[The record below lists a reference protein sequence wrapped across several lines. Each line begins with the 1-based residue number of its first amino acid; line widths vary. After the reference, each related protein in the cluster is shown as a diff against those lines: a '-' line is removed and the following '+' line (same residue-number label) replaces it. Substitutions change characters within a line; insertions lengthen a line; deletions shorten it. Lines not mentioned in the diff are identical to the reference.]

1 MADGTASSLEQ
12 VRPRLFG
19 GVPETLISRLDF
31 PRADPAALSFLRGLP
46 DTTCLVADALDALG
60 IGSVVP
66 ASALPP
72 LAPGQAVCGQAVT
85 LRCEPYGGVPA
96 THRALGSPVLA
107 GDRDLYGLAAPGD
120 IAVITAEGDLTTAV
134 LGDLSAG
141 FAAAAGVA
149 GIVVDGAVRD
159 VDTLRGGAVPVWARG
174 ATPMAGRYRWRAAEI
189 NGAVGLAGARVEPG
203 DLVVADGNGLCVVPR
218 ESVDEVVAECRR
230 LVTAEAAMADAL
242 ARADTLEGL
251 VARVR
256 GGAVL

>member
-1 MADGTASSLEQ
+1 MADGAASGLER

-19 GVPETLISRLDF
+19 GVPESLISQVDL
-31 PRADPAALSFLRGLP
+31 PRADPADMSFLRGQR
-46 DTTCLVADALDALG
+46 DATCLVADALDALG

-66 ASALPP
+66 ASALPALTP
-72 LAPGQAVCGQAVT
+72 DRAVCGQAVT
-85 LRCEPYGGVPA
+85 LRCEPYGGTPA

-120 IAVITAEGDLTTAV
+120 IAVITADGDLTTAV

-141 FAAAAGVA
+141 FAAAAGIA

-159 VDTLRGGAVPVWARG
+159 VHTLRAGAVPVWARA
-174 ATPMAGRYRWRAAEI
+174 ATPMAARYRWRAAEI
-189 NGAVGLAGARVEPG
+189 NGTVNLAGARVEPG

-218 ESVDEVVAECRR
+218 ESAGEVVDACRR
-230 LVTAEAAMADAL
+230 LVTAETAMADAL
-242 ARADTLEGL
+242 ARADTLEDL